1 MIRVRFAPS
10 PTGFLHI
17 GGLRTCFYNWL
28 YAKQNEGKFI
38 LRIEDTDRERMVPK
52 AVENLIQTLKT
63 MGLDWDELYT
73 QSKRLKIYQKYAQEL
88 LEKGGAYYCFCSA
101 SELKEMRERQI
112 AQKMA
117 PQYDGRCRNLSKK
130 EIETKIKNEQP
141 YVIRLKVPKKD
152 KGEFFDVIRGKI
164 QIDLKNIDDQ
174 VLLKSD
180 KWPTYHL
187 ANVVDDHLMN
197 ITHVIRGEEW
207 LPSTIKH
214 VLLYQ
219 FFGWKPPKFVHL
231 PLLLNSDKSK
241 LSKRQGD
248 VAVEDY
254 LDQGYLPQALLNFI
268 SLLGWNPGND
278 KEIFN
283 TKNLIKNFSLKRIQ
297 KAGAIFNTEKLDW
310 LNGYYIRQMSI
321 DELTK
326 KCIPYLEQSG
336 IMKKIKNLDWLKKI
350 VSLEQERMKKIND
363 IIDLGSYFWTENIEY
378 NSQILIWKDTSQ
390 IEIKNNLI
398 KTEEILN
405 KISEKEF
412 KSENIN
418 KKVLSWASKK
428 DKGPIYWP
436 WRVALS
442 GLEASPP
449 PNDIA
454 EILGKEKTIRRIEK
468 AINKL

>member
-28 YAKQNEGKFI
+28 YAKQNKGKFI
-38 LRIEDTDRERMVPK
+38 LRIEDTDRQRIVPN
-52 AVENLIQTLKT
+52 AVENLTQTLKT
-63 MGLDWDELYT
+63 MGLDWDEFYV
-73 QSKRLKIYQKYAQEL
+73 QSERLEIYQKYAQEL
-88 LEKGGAYYCFCSA
+88 LDKGYAYYCFCSA
-101 SELKEMRERQI
+101 SELKEMREKQI
-112 AQKMA
+112 AQKIA
-117 PQYDGRCRNLSKK
+117 PQYDGRCRNLSEK
-130 EIETKIKNEQP
+130 EIALRLRSGQP
-141 YVIRLKVPKKD
+141 YVVRLKIPKED

-164 QIDLKNIDDQ
+164 EIELKNIDDQ

-187 ANVVDDHLMN
+187 ANVIDDHLME

-219 FFGWKPPKFVHL
+219 FLGWKPPKFVHL

-254 LDQGYLPQALLNFI
+254 LKQGYLPEALLNFI

-278 KEIFN
+278 KEIFS
-283 TKNLIKNFSLKRIQ
+283 KEELVRDFSLKKIQ

-310 LNGYYIRQMSI
+310 LNGHYIRQMSI
-321 DELTK
+321 DELTQ

-336 IMKKIKNLDWLKKI
+336 IIKKAKDLDWLKKVI
-350 VSLEQERMKKIND
+350 GLEQERMKRLND
-363 IIDLGSYFWTENIEY
+363 IVNLGSYFWIDKIEY
-378 NSQILIWKDTSQ
+378 DSQILIWKDTPKTETKDS
-390 IEIKNNLI
+390 LI
-398 KTEEILN
+398 KLEETLS
-405 KISEKEF
+405 KIPETEF

-418 KKVLSWASKK
+418 KKVLAWAPE
-428 DKGPIYWP
+428 KGKGAIFWP

-442 GLEASPP
+442 GLRASPP

-454 EILGKEKTIRRIEK
+454 EILGKTKTLERIK
-468 AINKL
+468 FAIDKL

>member
-28 YAKQNEGKFI
+28 YAKQNKGKFI
-38 LRIEDTDRERMVPK
+38 LRIEDTDRQRIVPN
-52 AVENLIQTLKT
+52 AVENLMKTLKT
-63 MGLDWDELYT
+63 MGLDWDEFYL
-73 QSKRLKIYQKYAQEL
+73 QSERLEIYQKYAQEL
-88 LEKGGAYYCFCSA
+88 LDKGYAYYCFCSA

-112 AQKMA
+112 AQKIA
-117 PQYDGRCRNLSKK
+117 PQYDGRCRKLSEK
-130 EIETKIKNEQP
+130 EIALRLRSGQP
-141 YVIRLKVPKKD
+141 YVIRLKIPKED
-152 KGEFFDVIRGKI
+152 KGEFFDLIRGKI

-174 VLLKSD
+174 ILLKSD

-187 ANVVDDHLMN
+187 ANVIDDHLMG

-254 LDQGYLPQALLNFI
+254 LDQGYLPEALLNFI

-278 KEIFN
+278 KEIFS
-283 TKNLIKNFSLKRIQ
+283 KEELIKDFSLKKIQ
-297 KAGAIFNTEKLDW
+297 KTGAIFNTEKLDW
-310 LNGYYIRQMSI
+310 LNGYYIRQMPI
-321 DELTK
+321 DELTQ
-326 KCIPYLEQSG
+326 KCIPYLERSN
-336 IMKKIKNLDWLKKI
+336 IMEEIKDLDWLKKI
-350 VSLEQERMKKIND
+350 VSLEQERMKKLND
-363 IIDLGSYFWTENIEY
+363 IVNLGSYFWTDKIKY
-378 NSQILIWKDTSQ
+378 DSKILIWEDTSQ
-390 IEIKNNLI
+390 AEIKNNLI
-398 KTEEILN
+398 KLEEILN
-405 KISEKEF
+405 KIPKIEF
-412 KSENIN
+412 NSENIN
-418 KKVLSWASKK
+418 EKVLAWAPE
-428 DKGPIYWP
+428 KGKGAIFWP

-442 GLEASPP
+442 GLKASPP

-454 EILGKEKTIRRIEK
+454 EILGKKKTLERIK
-468 AINKL
+468 FAIDKL